1 MVALSRVMG
10 FCHTSPISIGLRS
23 GTPCGSG
30 CDMGTLGQRIS
41 VNALAIIDPMAQE
54 QGTPQASSVSVLGP
68 RCHCSCPPT
77 KRSLRAPKGQK
88 AIFCRTSPGADLIL

>member
-1 MVALSRVMG
+1 
-10 FCHTSPISIGLRS
+10 
-23 GTPCGSG
+23 
-30 CDMGTLGQRIS
+30 
-41 VNALAIIDPMAQE
+41 ALAIIDPMAQE

-88 AIFCRTSPGADLIL
+88 AIFCRTSPGADLILRQLVASSEPANMQAFQAAQTDVAVPFNGVGDKSETGKSL